1 MDKPVGAQKVGE
13 FRAGVGEAYDRGWR
27 RIAAPGTWWDG
38 ASRVKIAGE
47 ARRAETCNLCQQRRD
62 AVSWGAVEGDH
73 DSSGELPEHLV
84 EIIHRVRSD
93 ASRINESWVHGL
105 SAQGVS
111 EEQYVELIGVVATTI
126 ALDTFKAAALQ
137 PLDPLPQPVA
147 GEPSR
152 HRPSGAKRNLAW
164 VATLAPEDV
173 SEEDL
178 NPYRGPYAANIH
190 RAMSLVPEEVSGFFD
205 LVENFYL
212 PSSQMR
218 DFGNE
223 FRAIT
228 HAQSELIAA
237 RLSAINR
244 CIY

>member
-1 MDKPVGAQKVGE
+1 MNMPVVEPEIGDV
-13 FRAGVGEAYDRGWR
+13 RAGVREAYERGWR
-27 RIAAPGTWWDG
+27 RLAAPGTWWDG
-38 ASRVKIAGE
+38 ASRLKIAAE
-47 ARRAETCNLCQQRRD
+47 ARRADSCGLCKQR
-62 AVSWGAVEGDH
+62 ASALSWSAVEGKH
-73 DSSGELPEHLV
+73 DSASDLPEHIV
-84 EIIHRVRSD
+84 DVIHRVRSD
-93 ASRINESWVHGL
+93 ASRISESWVRGL
-105 SAQGVS
+105 SEQGVS

-126 ALDTFKAAALQ
+126 ALDTFKAATLQ
-137 PLDPLPQPVA
+137 PPDPLPAPVA

-152 HRPSGAKRNLAW
+152 HRPAGAKRNLAW

-173 SEEDL
+173 SVEDP
-178 NPYRGPYAANIH
+178 NPYRGPVAANIH
-190 RAMSLVPEEVSGFFD
+190 RAMSLVPEETSGFFD

-218 DFGNE
+218 DFANE
-223 FRAIT
+223 FRAVS